1 MIAKNILEAWR
12 KNAPWPLL
20 GQVEQD
26 LIISRALVEL
36 YKNNYL
42 KTRIAFRGGTALHK
56 LILPKPLRYSEDID
70 LNRLETGSAGPLIDE
85 IKKSL
90 GTMLGKPK
98 KVEQTDRS
106 VKIIYKFESIDGNIR
121 KLKIEINVREI
132 LPETSLQEIVYGVD
146 SEYFNGSTRI
156 TTFNTHEMMGTKIRA
171 LYQRSKGRD
180 LFDLFEF
187 NKTSPDWGIIVS
199 SFSKLNI
206 GATKNDFEKNLL
218 DKMEDQRFLTDLAP
232 LLPYGVQYNIN
243 EAYDWFIRE
252 IIPLMD

>member
-1 MIAKNILEAWR
+1 MIAKNIVEAWR

-36 YKNNYL
+36 YNNDYL

-85 IKKSL
+85 VRTSL
-90 GTMLGKPK
+90 GQMLGKPK

-106 VKIIYKFESIDGNIR
+106 VKLIYKYNSVDGNVR
-121 KLKIEINVREI
+121 KLKIEINVRET
-132 LPETSLQEIVYGVD
+132 LPEKSLQAIIYGVD
-146 SEYFNGSTRI
+146 SEYFNG
-156 TTFNTHEMMGTKIRA
+156 TTKVIAFNTDEMMGTKIRA

-187 NKTSPDWGIIVS
+187 SKTSPDWGIIIS
-199 SFSKLNI
+199 SFNKLNI
-206 GATKNDFEKNLL
+206 GATRNDFEKNLF
-218 DKMEDQRFLTDLAP
+218 DKMEDQKFLTDLAP
-232 LLPYGVQYNIN
+232 LLPDGVQYNIN
-243 EAYDWFIRE
+243 EAYDWFLQE
-252 IIPLMD
+252 IIPRMD